1 MRWPSI
7 AFAAIVAV
15 LAATVPLHART
26 LCTIVVDA
34 HDGVTLVREGACE
47 DRVTPASTFKFALAV
62 MGFDGGFLEDATT
75 PTLPFREG
83 YPDWLGD
90 IWRRDTNPTTWLEYS
105 VVWYS
110 QQIAKALGRARLEA
124 YARGFSYGNGDFSGD
139 AGKDNGLERAWI
151 SSSLKISPVEQTAF
165 LRRLVT
171 DGLPVAA
178 KAMAMTRSI
187 TQKTALEAGWV
198 VHGKTG
204 SAYPRRPDGSFD
216 RNRGWGWFVGWAERH
231 GRLMVFARLAQA
243 DGAGEKSGGRHV
255 RTGFLRDF
263 PAIVASL
270 PD

>member
-7 AFAAIVAV
+7 AAAAIVAV

-47 DRVTPASTFKFALAV
+47 DRVTPASTFKLALAV
-62 MGFDGGFLEDATT
+62 MGFDGGFLKDATT

-124 YARGFSYGNGDFSGD
+124 YARDFSYGNGDFSGD

-151 SSSLKISPVEQTAF
+151 SSSLNRCSLPSPRKMLENSA
-165 LRRLVT
+165 RN
-171 DGLPVAA
+171 
-178 KAMAMTRSI
+178 TRSLKSRLKG
-187 TQKTALEAGWV
+187 Q
-198 VHGKTG
+198 
-204 SAYPRRPDGSFD
+204 
-216 RNRGWGWFVGWAERH
+216 RNAI
-231 GRLMVFARLAQA
+231 
-243 DGAGEKSGGRHV
+243 AGEARARG
-255 RTGFLRDF
+255 
-263 PAIVASL
+263 
-270 PD
+270 